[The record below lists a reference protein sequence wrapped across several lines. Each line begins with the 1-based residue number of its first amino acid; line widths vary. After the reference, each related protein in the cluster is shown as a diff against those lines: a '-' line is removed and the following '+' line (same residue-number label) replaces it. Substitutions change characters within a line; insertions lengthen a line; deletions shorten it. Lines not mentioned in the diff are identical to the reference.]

1 MTTTEIAVE
10 DTQTVPVDV
19 VPEQVTSETA
29 TATDGEQTP
38 AVELRYVDPRQLI
51 IGVNTRTM
59 PDLPKW
65 FVDDIAD
72 RGVREPIPVREEAPG
87 RLVVRKGQRRTL
99 ASVEVWN
106 RALAKDTEPTH
117 KLVPVLVE
125 PELIT
130 DKVKREIDRII
141 DQLGENEHRAGIT
154 DADEVR
160 ATQELLDLG
169 LSAGQIARKRHVG
182 TKRVNTAVVVARSA
196 VAVDALAAGEIENL
210 IHAAVIAEF
219 EGNEAAVKELKAA
232 ASKRPEQFD
241 HVAQQWRDKLE
252 EERICAELADELTK
266 QGVTVIERP
275 TSSQEGPVR
284 KLDSLRPNADAADGT
299 ELTVEAHQSCPG
311 HAAFVGSRGSW
322 RPVAERHGIFYV
334 CTDYK
339 ANGHT
344 ARYSYS
350 SSTGA
355 KPGRMTLKQKAERKE
370 VVANNKKWRSAETV
384 RRKWLKEKLFGR
396 KGAPK
401 DGIRWV
407 AQMLAE
413 GSHPVRKAMES
424 DHALAIELLGM
435 PKQEVAAYHRRDKHV
450 IAAAAENASPARAT
464 TLTVALLVA
473 ALEKSTGT
481 HTWRGPT
488 QEAQAYFTQLKNWD
502 YPLSDVEQLVLQ
514 PAEKDMASEADDET
528 DLEDTEDIDF
538 ADDVELD
545 ADDAQDAQDE
555 EADSAPEPEDG
566 DAVVEAELEDVD
578 EVSADLAA

>member
-1 MTTTEIAVE
+1 VTTTEIAVE

-19 VPEQVTSETA
+19 PEQVSSETSTA
-29 TATDGEQTP
+29 TAGEQTS

-51 IGVNTRTM
+51 IGVNTRTK

-65 FVDDIAD
+65 FVDDIQD

-106 RALAKDTEPTH
+106 RALAKDTEPKH

-130 DKVKREIDRII
+130 DDVQREIDRII
-141 DQLGENEHRAGIT
+141 DQLGENEHREGNT

-169 LSAGQIARKRHVG
+169 LSAGQIAKRRHIG
-182 TKRVNTAVVVARSA
+182 TKRVKTAVAVARSA
-196 VAVDALAAGEIENL
+196 VAVDLLATGEIENL
-210 IHAAVIAEF
+210 VHAAVIAEF

-232 ASKRPEQFD
+232 ATKRPEQFD

-252 EERICAELADELTK
+252 EKRIRAELADQVK
-266 QGVTVIERP
+266 AQGVAVIERP
-275 TSSQEGPVR
+275 DSLHEGPIR

-322 RPVAERHGIFYV
+322 RPVAERYGIFYV
-334 CTDYK
+334 CTDVK
-339 ANGHT
+339 AHGHT

-355 KPGRMTLKQKAERKE
+355 KPGPMTPAQKAERKQ

-435 PKQEVAAYHRRDKHV
+435 PKQEVASYHRRDKHV
-450 IAAAAENASPARAT
+450 IAAAAENGSPARAT

-488 QEAQAYFTQLKNWD
+488 QEAQAYFTQLKNWN

-514 PAEKDMASEADDET
+514 PAEKDTAIEAGDET
-528 DLEDTEDIDF
+528 DLEDTEDGDLE
-538 ADDVELD
+538 DDVELD
-545 ADDAQDAQDE
+545 AEDDHDE
-555 EADSAPEPEDG
+555 KADSAPEAEDG
-566 DAVVEAELEDVD
+566 AAVVEAELEDVD

>member
-10 DTQTVPVDV
+10 DTPTVPVDV
-19 VPEQVTSETA
+19 VPEQVSSETPAA
-29 TATDGEQTP
+29 TAGEQTP

-51 IGVNTRTM
+51 IGVNTRTK

-65 FVDDIAD
+65 FVDDIQD

-106 RALAKDTEPTH
+106 RAMAKDTEPTH

-130 DKVKREIDRII
+130 DDVQREIDRII
-141 DQLGENEHRAGIT
+141 DQLGENEHREGNT

-169 LSAGQIARKRHVG
+169 LSAGQIAKRRHIG
-182 TKRVNTAVVVARSA
+182 TKRVKTAVAVARSA
-196 VAVDALAAGEIENL
+196 VAVDLLATGEIENL
-210 IHAAVIAEF
+210 VHAAVIAEF

-232 ASKRPEQFD
+232 ATKRPEQFD

-252 EERICAELADELTK
+252 EERIRAELADQVK
-266 QGVTVIERP
+266 AQGVAVIERP
-275 TSSQEGPVR
+275 DSLHEGLIR

-299 ELTVEAHQSCPG
+299 ELTVGAHQTCPG

-322 RPVAERHGIFYV
+322 RPVAERYGIFYV
-334 CTDYK
+334 CTDVK
-339 ANGHT
+339 AHGHP

-350 SSTGA
+350 SSMGA
-355 KPGRMTLKQKAERKE
+355 KPGPMTAEQKAERKQ

-407 AQMLAE
+407 AQMLAD

-435 PKQEVAAYHRRDKHV
+435 PKQEVAAYYRRDKHV
-450 IAAAAENASPARAT
+450 IAAAAANASPARAT

-488 QEAQAYFTQLKNWD
+488 QEAQAYFTQLKSWG
-502 YPLSDVEQLVLQ
+502 YPLSPVEQLVLQ
-514 PAEKDMASEADDET
+514 PAEKDTAIEIGDAT
-528 DLEDTEDIDF
+528 DLGVV
-538 ADDVELD
+538 DDVDIE
-545 ADDAQDAQDE
+545 DDG
-555 EADSAPEPEDG
+555 EPGAEDG
-566 DAVVEAELEDVD
+566 QHEVAEPQPEATDDGAVVEAEPQEAD